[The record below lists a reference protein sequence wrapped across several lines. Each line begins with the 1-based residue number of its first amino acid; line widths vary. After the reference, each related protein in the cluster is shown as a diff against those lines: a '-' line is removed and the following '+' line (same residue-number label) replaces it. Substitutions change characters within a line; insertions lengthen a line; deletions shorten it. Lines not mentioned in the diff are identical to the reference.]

1 MAITR
6 DDVAGI
12 AKLARLDLPEG
23 QIDTFVGQFNDI
35 LGHMDDL
42 GRADTEGV
50 EPLYT
55 PVEHVTRMRAD
66 EVRDEFPREDILS
79 NAPETDG
86 NHFIVPKI
94 V

>member
-23 QIDTFVGQFNDI
+23 QIDTFAAQFNDI
-35 LGHMDDL
+35 LGYMDDL

-66 EVRDEFPREDILS
+66 EVKSEFTREDVLA

-86 NHFIVPKI
+86 THFVVPKI

>member
-12 AKLARLDLPEG
+12 ARLARLDLPEDR
-23 QIDTFVGQFNDI
+23 IETFVGQFNDI
-35 LGHMDDL
+35 LGYMDEL

-66 EVRDEFPREDILS
+66 EVRDEFDRADILS

-86 NHFIVPKI
+86 KHFIVPRI